1 VTRADPLE
9 IEWGEQSDVGRQ
21 RSSNQDCC
29 GMAVAPGDG
38 ARLWIVADGM
48 GGHAGGEVASRLAV
62 EAAKESFAAGGGS
75 LEERMRAAIL
85 AANRAVLS
93 ASRQDRR
100 LTGMGTTA
108 VALGEAAGSIC
119 IANVGDSRA
128 YRLRRGRIEQLSRD
142 HSVVAELVRRGH
154 ISEDEALM
162 HPRRHEVLR
171 SLGFE
176 WDVDVDVDPAD
187 AARGD
192 VFLLCS
198 DGLSGVVDDA
208 EIAALTAKRRPSE
221 AARALVEAANAR
233 GGPDNITVQVIRVV
247 RPSDAEGE

>member
-1 VTRADPLE
+1 MSPALE
-9 IEWGEQSDVGRQ
+9 IEWGEQTDVGRQ
-21 RSSNQDCC
+21 RTSNQDCC

-48 GGHAGGEVASRLAV
+48 GGHAGGEIASRIAV
-62 EAAKESFAAGGGS
+62 DTAIASFSGGGGD
-75 LEERMRAAIL
+75 LAERLRAAIV

-93 ASRQDRR
+93 SAQQDRA

-108 VALGEAAGSIC
+108 VAIAVAGESVC
-119 IANVGDSRA
+119 VANVGDSRA
-128 YRLRRGRIEQLSRD
+128 YRIRRARIEQLTRD

-154 ISEDEALM
+154 LSEDEAML

-176 WDVDVDVDPAD
+176 WDLDVDVEPAE
-187 AARGD
+187 AAAGD
-192 VFLLCS
+192 TFVLCS

-208 EIAALTAKRRPSE
+208 EIASLCAKRRPSD
-221 AARALVEAANAR
+221 AARALVDAANAR
-233 GGPDNITVQVIRVV
+233 CGPDNITVQVIHFGR
-247 RPSDAEGE
+247 

>member
-1 VTRADPLE
+1 VTPALE
-9 IEWGEQSDVGRQ
+9 IEWGEHTDVGRQ

-48 GGHAGGEVASRLAV
+48 GGHAGGEIASRVAV
-62 EAAKESFAAGGGS
+62 DAAIATFSAGGDD
-75 LEERMRAAIL
+75 LAERLRAAIV
-85 AANRAVLS
+85 AANRAVLT
-93 ASRQDRR
+93 AAQQNRA

-108 VALGEAAGSIC
+108 VALAVAGESLC

-128 YRLRRGRIEQLSRD
+128 YRVRRNRIEQLTQD

-154 ISEDEALM
+154 LSEDEAML

-176 WDVDVDVDPAD
+176 WDLDVDVDPAE
-187 AARGD
+187 AAAGD
-192 VFLLCS
+192 TFLLCS

-208 EIAALTAKRRPSE
+208 EIAALCAKRRPSE
-221 AARALVEAANAR
+221 AARALVDAANAR
-233 GGPDNITVQVIRVV
+233 GGPDNITVQVV
-247 RPSDAEGE
+247 RFGR

>member
-1 VTRADPLE
+1 VTPALE
-9 IEWGEQSDVGRQ
+9 IEWGEQTDVGRQ
-21 RSSNQDCC
+21 RTSNQDCS

-48 GGHAGGEVASRLAV
+48 GGHAGGEIASRIAV
-62 EAAKESFAAGGGS
+62 DTAIASFAEGDGDLAGR
-75 LEERMRAAIL
+75 LRAAIV
-85 AANRAVLS
+85 AANRAVL
-93 ASRQDRR
+93 AAAQQDRA

-108 VALGEAAGSIC
+108 VAIAVAGESVC
-119 IANVGDSRA
+119 VANVGDSRA
-128 YRLRRGRIEQLSRD
+128 YRIRRARIEQLTRD

-154 ISEDEALM
+154 LSEDEAML

-176 WDVDVDVDPAD
+176 WDLDVDVEPAE
-187 AARGD
+187 AAAGD
-192 VFLLCS
+192 TFLLCS

-208 EIAALTAKRRPSE
+208 EIASLCAKRRPSD

-233 GGPDNITVQVIRVV
+233 GGPDNITVQVIHFGR
-247 RPSDAEGE
+247 

>member
-1 VTRADPLE
+1 MTPPGALQ

-48 GGHAGGEVASRLAV
+48 GGHAGGEIASRVAV
-62 EAAKESFAAGGGS
+62 EAASASFAQGS
-75 LEERMRAAIL
+75 GALGPRLRDAIG
-85 AANRAVLS
+85 AANRAVIE
-93 ASRQDRR
+93 AARQDRA

-108 VALGEAAGSIC
+108 VALAVCDAEPGVQ

-128 YRLRRGRIEQLSRD
+128 YRLRRGRIEQLTQD
-142 HSVVAELVRRGH
+142 HSVVAELVRRGA

-176 WDVDVDVDPAD
+176 SELVVDVEPAD
-187 AARGD
+187 VAPGD

-198 DGLSGVVDDA
+198 DGLTGVVDDA
-208 EIAALTAKRRPSE
+208 EIAALCGMRRPSE
-221 AARALVEAANAR
+221 AARALVDAANAR
-233 GGPDNITVQVIRVV
+233 GGPDNITVQVIRIS
-247 RPSDAEGE
+247 R

>member
-1 VTRADPLE
+1 MSPALE
-9 IEWGEQSDVGRQ
+9 IEWGEQTDVGRQ
-21 RSSNQDCC
+21 RTSNQDCC

-48 GGHAGGEVASRLAV
+48 GGHAGGEIASRIAV
-62 EAAKESFAAGGGS
+62 DTAIASFSGGGGD
-75 LEERMRAAIL
+75 LAERLRAAIV

-93 ASRQDRR
+93 SAQQDRA

-108 VALGEAAGSIC
+108 VAIAVAGESVC
-119 IANVGDSRA
+119 VANVGDSRA
-128 YRLRRGRIEQLSRD
+128 YRIRRARIEQLTRD

-154 ISEDEALM
+154 LSEDEAML

-176 WDVDVDVDPAD
+176 WDLDVDVEPAE
-187 AARGD
+187 AAAGD
-192 VFLLCS
+192 TFVLCS

-208 EIAALTAKRRPSE
+208 EIASLCAKRRPSD
-221 AARALVEAANAR
+221 AARALVDAANAR
-233 GGPDNITVQVIRVV
+233 GGPDNITVQVIHFGR
-247 RPSDAEGE
+247 

>member
-1 VTRADPLE
+1 VTPALE
-9 IEWGEQSDVGRQ
+9 IEWGEHSDVGRQ
-21 RSSNQDCC
+21 RTSNQDCC

-62 EAAKESFAAGGGS
+62 DAAIASFSAGGGD
-75 LEERMRAAIL
+75 LAERLRAAIV
-85 AANRAVLS
+85 AANRAVL
-93 ASRQDRR
+93 AAAQQDRA

-108 VALGEAAGSIC
+108 VALALADETMC
-119 IANVGDSRA
+119 VANVGDSRA
-128 YRLRRGRIEQLSRD
+128 YRVRRNRIEQLTQD

-154 ISEDEALM
+154 LSEDEAML

-176 WDVDVDVDPAD
+176 WDLDVDVDAAD
-187 AARGD
+187 AAAGD
-192 VFLLCS
+192 IFLLCS

-208 EIAALTAKRRPSE
+208 EIAALCAKRRPSE
-221 AARALVEAANAR
+221 AARALVDAANAR
-233 GGPDNITVQVIRVV
+233 GGPDNITVQVV
-247 RPSDAEGE
+247 RFGR

>member
-1 VTRADPLE
+1 VSPALE
-9 IEWGEQSDVGRQ
+9 IEWGEHTDVGRQ
-21 RSSNQDCC
+21 RASNQDCC

-48 GGHAGGEVASRLAV
+48 GGHAGGEVASRTAV
-62 EAAKESFAAGGGS
+62 D
-75 LEERMRAAIL
+75 AAIASFSAGSADL
-85 AANRAVLS
+85 SSRLLVAIVEANRAVL
-93 ASRQDRR
+93 AAAETNRA

-108 VALGEAAGSIC
+108 VALAVAGESAFV
-119 IANVGDSRA
+119 ANVGDSRA
-128 YRLRRGRIEQLSRD
+128 YRMRRGRIEQLTHD

-154 ISEDEALM
+154 LTEDEAML

-176 WDVDVDVDPAD
+176 WDLSVDVEEVD
-187 AARGD
+187 AASGD

-208 EIAALTAKRRPSE
+208 EIAALLAKRRPSE
-221 AARALVEAANAR
+221 AARALVDAANAR
-233 GGPDNITVQVIRVV
+233 GGPDNITVQVIRFG
-247 RPSDAEGE
+247 R